1 MLVKQVPLHPRKRLK
16 KITKRLTHAKDSIKK
31 RATNSLG
38 QRLCAPGG
46 KR

>member
-1 MLVKQVPLHPRKRLK
+1 MFVKQAPLHPRKKLK
-16 KITKRLTHAKDSIKK
+16 KITKSLTHAKDSIKK

>member
-1 MLVKQVPLHPRKRLK
+1 MFVKQVTLHPRKRLK

-38 QRLCAPGG
+38 QRLCPHGE